1 MAQGPLQG
9 ILPWQADFIATHRL
23 PPEYVV
29 QIETVFSDRVGQD
42 ALHRIGAEGPSLL
55 GIYGAQ
61 GSGKSTLAAYLAKRH
76 ESVSSGCCVVLSI
89 DDFYFTKAQRQQ
101 LALEVHPLLRTRG
114 VPGTHDTALLKSTL
128 DRLAH
133 FTGPVSIPR
142 FDKLADD
149 RVPET
154 QFDTVTSAPSLVI
167 LEGWCVG
174 IPPQDSAD
182 LTEPCNNLERIDDSA
197 GDWRQFVN
205 TSLERDYLP
214 IWGQL
219 DELWALLAPGFEVVS
234 DWRLEQ
240 EVRLGAQRAQAIM
253 TPQEVV
259 RFVQHYERL
268 TRSSLNS
275 MPNLADLCL
284 WLDPQR
290 AITEVTEGK
299 RRFYEC

>member
-9 ILPWQADFIATHRL
+9 ILPWQVDFIATHKL
-23 PPEYVV
+23 PLEYVL
-29 QIETVFSDRVGQD
+29 QIETVFADRAGQE
-42 ALHRIGAEGPSLL
+42 AMHRIGAGGPILL

-76 ESVSSGCCVVLSI
+76 ESLSSGCCVVLSI
-89 DDFYFTKAQRQQ
+89 DDFYLTRAQRQQ

-114 VPGTHDTALLKSTL
+114 VPGTHDIVLLKTTL

-154 QFDTVTSAPSLVI
+154 QFDIVTSAPSLVI

-174 IPPQDSAD
+174 ILPQGSAD
-182 LTEPCNNLERIDDSA
+182 LTEPCNHLERIDDPA

-205 TSLERDYLP
+205 TSLERDYLS
-214 IWGQL
+214 IWDQL

-234 DWRLEQ
+234 EWRLEQ

>member
-9 ILPWQADFIATHRL
+9 ILPWQADFIATHKL
-23 PPEYVV
+23 PLEYVL
-29 QIETVFSDRVGQD
+29 QIETVFADRVGQE
-42 ALHRIGAEGPSLL
+42 AMHRIGAGGPILL

-76 ESVSSGCCVVLSI
+76 ESLSSGCCVVLSI
-89 DDFYFTKAQRQQ
+89 DDFYLTRAQRQQ

-114 VPGTHDTALLKSTL
+114 VPGTHDIVLLKTTL

-154 QFDTVTSAPSLVI
+154 QFDIVTSAPSLVI

-174 IPPQDSAD
+174 ILPQGSAD
-182 LTEPCNNLERIDDSA
+182 LTEPCNHLERIEDPA

-205 TSLERDYLP
+205 TSLERDYLS
-214 IWGQL
+214 IWDQL

-234 DWRLEQ
+234 EWRLEQ
-240 EVRLGAQRAQAIM
+240 EVRLGAQRAEATM
-253 TPQEVV
+253 TPQEVA
-259 RFVQHYERL
+259 RFIQHYERL

-284 WLDPQR
+284 RLDSQR
-290 AITEVTEGK
+290 AITEVTERK

>member
-9 ILPWQADFIATHRL
+9 ILPWQADFIATHKL
-23 PPEYVV
+23 PLEYVL
-29 QIETVFSDRVGQD
+29 QIETVFADRVGQE
-42 ALHRIGAEGPSLL
+42 AMHRIGAGGPILL

-76 ESVSSGCCVVLSI
+76 ESLSSGCCVVLSI
-89 DDFYFTKAQRQQ
+89 DDFYLTRAQRQQ

-114 VPGTHDTALLKSTL
+114 VPGTHDIVLLKTTL

-154 QFDTVTSAPSLVI
+154 QFDIVTSAPSLVI

-174 IPPQDSAD
+174 ILPQGSAD
-182 LTEPCNNLERIDDSA
+182 LTEPCNHLERIEDPA

-205 TSLERDYLP
+205 TSLERDYLS
-214 IWGQL
+214 IWDQL

-234 DWRLEQ
+234 EWRLEQ
-240 EVRLGAQRAQAIM
+240 EVRLGAQRAEAMM
-253 TPQEVV
+253 TPQEVA
-259 RFVQHYERL
+259 RFIQHYERL

-284 WLDPQR
+284 RLDSQR
-290 AITEVTEGK
+290 AITEVTERK

>member
-9 ILPWQADFIATHRL
+9 ILPWQADFIATHKL
-23 PPEYVV
+23 PLEYVL
-29 QIETVFSDRVGQD
+29 QIETVFADQVGQE
-42 ALHRIGAEGPSLL
+42 AMHRIGAEGPILL

-76 ESVSSGCCVVLSI
+76 ESLSSGCCVVLSI
-89 DDFYFTKAQRQQ
+89 DDFYLTRAQRQQ

-114 VPGTHDTALLKSTL
+114 VPGTHDIVLLKTTL

-154 QFDTVTSAPSLVI
+154 QFDIVTSAPSLVI

-174 IPPQDSAD
+174 ILPQGSAD
-182 LTEPCNNLERIDDSA
+182 LTEPCNHLERIEDPA

-205 TSLERDYLP
+205 TSLERDYLS
-214 IWGQL
+214 IWDQL

-234 DWRLEQ
+234 EWRLEQ
-240 EVRLGAQRAQAIM
+240 EVRLGAQRAEAMM
-253 TPQEVV
+253 TPQEVA
-259 RFVQHYERL
+259 RFIQHYERL

-284 WLDPQR
+284 RLDSQR
-290 AITEVTEGK
+290 AITEVTERK

>member
-9 ILPWQADFIATHRL
+9 ILPWQADFIATHKL
-23 PPEYVV
+23 PLEYVL
-29 QIETVFSDRVGQD
+29 QIETVFADRVGQE
-42 ALHRIGAEGPSLL
+42 AMHRIGAGGPILL

-76 ESVSSGCCVVLSI
+76 ESLSSGCCVVLSI
-89 DDFYFTKAQRQQ
+89 DDFYLTRAQRQQ

-114 VPGTHDTALLKSTL
+114 VPGTHDIVLLKTTL

-154 QFDTVTSAPSLVI
+154 QFDIVTSAPSLVI

-174 IPPQDSAD
+174 ILPQGSAD
-182 LTEPCNNLERIDDSA
+182 LTEPCNHLERIDDPA

-205 TSLERDYLP
+205 TSLERDYLS
-214 IWGQL
+214 IWDQL

-234 DWRLEQ
+234 EWRLEQ
-240 EVRLGAQRAQAIM
+240 EVRLGAQRAEATM
-253 TPQEVV
+253 TPQEVA
-259 RFVQHYERL
+259 RFIQHYERL
-268 TRSSLNS
+268 TSSSLNS

-284 WLDPQR
+284 RLDSQR
-290 AITEVTEGK
+290 AITEVTERK